1 MWHCR
6 EDAAAPFGQGR
17 LIASRIPGAK
27 LVALE
32 SRNHILVPRGPVW
45 AAFLREKRGFLGEG
59 ASITS
64 RP

>member
-1 MWHCR
+1 MS
-6 EDAAAPFGQGR
+6 ANA
-17 LIASRIPGAK
+17 LSGAK

-32 SRNHILVPRGPVW
+32 SRNHILVPRDPVW
-45 AAFLREKRGFLGEG
+45 AAFVREIRGSLDEG